1 MSDKEN
7 KIQVLLNRAQDMA
20 DERLSVRIA
29 ALEAVKTKSTANCAE
44 YKSLLKAVNVI
55 ASEGADTTQDVQ
67 VVPENDEAKEGDS
80 DIDSDI
86 DSGGDNIDPNSMG
99 TDEPIAVEIP
109 SKYYMFIRMYGF
121 MYRSDLDGYKK
132 DFPSADDCARY
143 FYDIN
148 EG

>member
-1 MSDKEN
+1 MSDKES
-7 KIQVLLNRAQDMA
+7 KIEALLNRARDMA

-44 YKSLLKAVNVI
+44 YKSLLKAINVI

-67 VVPENDEAKEGDS
+67 VASENDEAKEGDS
-80 DIDSDI
+80 DSDI

-99 TDEPIAVEIP
+99 TDEPIEVEIP

-121 MYRSDLDGYKK
+121 MYRSDFDGYKK